1 MNNYIKIGDVVKDE
15 ENSIWGEKLFT
26 VHYLHGNDYLPLAS
40 TTFYGKERS
49 ITNTVVFDVR
59 QLKLIGAEKRP
70 LQKLPKKTLI
80 KIMNKN
86 IEAKREFMIRINNKI
101 L

>member
-1 MNNYIKIGDVVKDE
+1 MNNYIKIGDIVKDGP
-15 ENSIWGEKLFT
+15 NSIWGDKLFT

-49 ITNTVVFDVR
+49 ISNAVLFDAR
-59 QLKLIGAEKRP
+59 QLKLMGAEKRP